1 MEADAALAPE
11 DPNWVSSVAQ
21 NHRNIQKIELDDLII
36 LEKDLAISEKVM
48 IKN

>member
-21 NHRNIQKIELDDLII
+21 NQRNIRKIEFEDLIT
-36 LEKDLAISEKVM
+36 LEQDLGIAEKVM
-48 IKN
+48 Q

>member
-21 NHRNIQKIELDDLII
+21 NQCNIRKIELDDLID
-36 LEKDLAISEKVM
+36 LEKDLAVSEKV
-48 IKN
+48 K